1 MKRQRLAI
9 IIFSVL
15 ALFLIGLGGFSFKL
29 YKLLS
34 QPMSVGIS
42 KEDHLIELDKT
53 ASATS
58 FVNMLETKHFI
69 DSPRL
74 FLNYIRIKGLSHQLK
89 AGIYQLH
96 FGESAAQFLSRV
108 VAGDVL
114 KKSLLIVEGTT
125 MRQISVTLKQAPF
138 LIYQDS
144 DWQTIR
150 QGSPKANE
158 ILGTKKRAQDDVT
171 LPLPSSEGLLLAD
184 TYQYNACSQARD
196 VLNRAHSNLQ
206 HYLEAS
212 WQQRAANLPYK
223 TPYDL
228 LIVASIIEKETANSN
243 EKRLISSVVVNR
255 LRKFM
260 PLQMDPTV
268 IYGLGTAYTGKLTHN
283 DLQIDS
289 PYNTYRYRGLPP
301 TPIAMVGKDAIDAAA
316 HPASTNFLY
325 FVARGDGTHYF
336 STSYNEQKSAIAR
349 YIKGK
354 KHEDSK

>member
-1 MKRQRLAI
+1 M
-9 IIFSVL
+9 
-15 ALFLIGLGGFSFKL
+15 
-29 YKLLS
+29 
-34 QPMSVGIS
+34 
-42 KEDHLIELDKT
+42 
-53 ASATS
+53 
-58 FVNMLETKHFI
+58 
-69 DSPRL
+69 
-74 FLNYIRIKGLSHQLK
+74 
-89 AGIYQLH
+89 
-96 FGESAAQFLSRV
+96 
-108 VAGDVL
+108 
-114 KKSLLIVEGTT
+114 
-125 MRQISVTLKQAPF
+125 
-138 LIYQDS
+138 YQDS

-150 QGSPKANE
+150 HPE
-158 ILGTKKRAQDDVT
+158 RVT

-228 LIVASIIEKETANSN
+228 LIAASIIEKETANSN
-243 EKRLISSVVVNR
+243 EKRLISSVIVNR

-354 KHEDSK
+354 KHEDSE

>member
-1 MKRQRLAI
+1 MKRQKLAI
-9 IIFSVL
+9 IVLGVL
-15 ALFLIGLGGFSFKL
+15 ALFLIGLGSFSFKL
-29 YKLLS
+29 YTLLY
-34 QPMSVGIS
+34 QPMPVGIS
-42 KEDHLIELDKT
+42 TEDPIIELDKT

-58 FVNMLETKHFI
+58 FVNILETKHLI

-74 FLNYIRIKGLSHQLK
+74 FLSYVRITGLSHQLK

-96 FGESAAQFLSRV
+96 AGESAAQFLSRV

-138 LIYQDS
+138 LMYQDS

-150 QGSPKANE
+150 HPE
-158 ILGTKKRAQDDVT
+158 RVT
-171 LPLPSSEGLLLAD
+171 LPLSSSEGLLLAD

-228 LIVASIIEKETANSN
+228 LIAASIIEKETANSN
-243 EKRLISSVVVNR
+243 EKRLISSVIVNR

-268 IYGLGTAYTGKLTHN
+268 IYGLGTTYTGKLTHN